1 MNKNTRLYILFI
13 SICIILSVFTA
24 TISFAANEDANVTL
38 NVEKSNVY
46 VGDTFTV
53 VLANSEATFQG
64 LSLKLRF
71 DTNLVEC
78 IEMLNVD
85 GDDGDDDLY
94 MYYLNSKGKPKQM
107 SPMVSDTIEDMDD
120 GQFSFAMM
128 PGEDTTFLE
137 GDIVVFTFKAIKD
150 GEIEFVLEEHTVGV
164 SAYKGETSFVVTI
177 TEETKCEHT
186 NTTTAYAATENSK
199 HTVTVTCD
207 DCGETIGDVTEEACD
222 TNGAKCVEWSCDKC
236 KAVYAANAEHNYN
249 NPEHKCACGK
259 VETFTLTIMDWT
271 TGSIVI
277 EKLEVPFGA
286 NLLSCLNKVN
296 ITDIVVEDG
305 VYKSNGTFFNEE
317 YNKIRKD
324 DTVPGND
331 FIVFAEY
338 NYTGW
343 YYKRG
348 QFCDIFYEGY
358 GYQIDS
364 IIQTGWI
371 EIDGAWYYLDT
382 DTGVRAEGKT
392 RVPYPTVNINGN
404 TYVPNQ
410 EDIEYSASKGE
421 VFIDKDEAWFLFDEE
436 GKFQS
441 SVTGIIDNRYVL
453 NGQIVWHP
461 GVVEYNGEYYYFR
474 GDKENGNKLAEGDT
488 WVTRNNTDADF
499 VLGGCYNF
507 VNGKLSGINGV
518 VEGKYYENSK
528 LMTSKGLVK
537 LEGGYIYVRSNGEVV
552 VNRDYWITKTNGYSI
567 VNGVYTFDKD
577 GYIVDP
583 IDPTVYDGIVE
594 INGVNYYYENG
605 IKQCCKGVVEMTD
618 ENGDIFYIYVKSDG
632 SLATGSYWPTN
643 TNNYLKRG
651 AYDWGT
657 DGRYYPAD

>member
-1 MNKNTRLYILFI
+1 MKFTRK
-13 SICIILSVFTA
+13 
-24 TISFAANEDANVTL
+24 TISLLLCAVMLCVAMFVAANAEVDANVTAKADVTE
-38 NVEKSNVY
+38 VE
-46 VGDTFTV
+46 VGQKVTV
-53 VLANSEATFQG
+53 TVDFSACT
-64 LSLKLRF
+64 LSAINTGIKF
-71 DTNLVEC
+71 DTSILTAESVTIRGIKHFDP
-78 IEMLNVD
+78 IE
-85 GDDGDDDLY
+85 DDDITVNPVAKSDKTTANATGVVSAVYSFNNAQDTELNKRNELFKITFVAEKAGTTEIVLY
-94 MYYLNSKGKPKQM
+94 EESAGADQCR
-107 SPMVSDTIEDMDD
+107 SDNVQTITITVKAACEHK
-120 GQFSFAMM
+120 
-128 PGEDTTFLE
+128 DTTSNYNKI
-137 GDIVVFTFKAIKD
+137 DNAD
-150 GEIEFVLEEHTVGV
+150 
-164 SAYKGETSFVVTI
+164 
-177 TEETKCEHT
+177 
-186 NTTTAYAATENSK
+186 K
-199 HTVTVTCD
+199 HTVTVTCN
-207 DCGETIGDVTEEACD
+207 DCGEPVGEATEEACD
-222 TNGAKCVEWSCDKC
+222 TTGAKCVEWSCDKC
-236 KAVYAANAEHNYN
+236 KAEYDANTEHNYD
-249 NPEHKCACGK
+249 NPEHKCACGD
-259 VETFTLTIMDWT
+259 VEMFTLTIKDWHT
-271 TGSIVI
+271 ESIVI
-277 EKLEVPFGA
+277 EEFEVPFGA
-286 NLLSCLNKVN
+286 NLLSCLKDVN
-296 ITDIVVEDG
+296 IKDIVDEDG
-305 VYKSNGTFFNEE
+305 VYKFNGNFFNEE
-317 YNKIRKD
+317 YDYISED

-331 FIVFAEY
+331 FIVFAEF

-343 YYKRG
+343 FFTSG
-348 QFCDIFYEGY
+348 EFLDIYYEGY
-358 GYQIDS
+358 GYIIDS

-371 EIDGAWYYLDT
+371 EIDGAWYYFDADT
-382 DTGVRAEGKT
+382 CVRAEGKT
-392 RVPYPTVNINGN
+392 RVPYPTVMIDGN
-404 TYVPNQ
+404 TYAPNQ
-410 EDIEYSASKGE
+410 EDIEYSASKDE

>member
-1 MNKNTRLYILFI
+1 MMKFRSLIVFLVLCVCLTALFATSTI
-13 SICIILSVFTA
+13 VSAENASNSVLIIETSTV
-24 TISFAANEDANVTL
+24 
-38 NVEKSNVY
+38 K
-46 VGDTFTV
+46 VGD
-53 VLANSEATFQG
+53 E
-64 LSLKLRF
+64 
-71 DTNLVEC
+71 
-78 IEMLNVD
+78 
-85 GDDGDDDLY
+85 
-94 MYYLNSKGKPKQM
+94 
-107 SPMVSDTIEDMDD
+107 
-120 GQFSFAMM
+120 
-128 PGEDTTFLE
+128 
-137 GDIVVFTFKAIKD
+137 
-150 GEIEFVLEEHTVGV
+150 
-164 SAYKGETSFVVTI
+164 FVVTI
-177 TEETKCEHT
+177 CNNELSCAAYTVWLEFDKELLECIEIVGVDGDEYLGMYKTSGKQRWVDATVGDTVDDTNKDGIFSFGVMSINDVEYEAGDVAVLTFKAKASGNVKFVLNEDTTSEEFGYLGIVEEKLLTIKASCAHEQK
-186 NTTTAYAATENSK
+186 TANYNKIDNADK
-199 HTVTVTCD
+199 HTVTVTCN
-207 DCGETIGDVTEEACD
+207 DCGEPIGEATEEACD
-222 TNGAKCVEWSCDKC
+222 TVGAKCVEWSCDKC

-348 QFCDIFYEGY
+348 EFCDIFYEGY

-441 SVTGIIDNRYVL
+441 SVTGIVDNRYVL

-507 VNGKLSGINGV
+507 VNGKLSGIEGV
-518 VEGKYYENSK
+518 VNGKYYENSK

-552 VNRDYWITKTNGYSI
+552 VDRDYWITKTNGYSI

>member
-1 MNKNTRLYILFI
+1 MFLGQLDKPDVDFIEGLSPAI
-13 SICIILSVFTA
+13 SIDQKTTSKNPRSTVGTVTEIYDYLRLLYARIGIPHCPVCGKEIRQQSTDQILDRIMALPEGTRFIVLSPVVRGQKGTQ
-24 TISFAANEDANVTL
+24 
-38 NVEKSNVY
+38 EK
-46 VGDTFTV
+46 
-53 VLANSEATFQG
+53 VLADARRSG
-64 LSLKLRF
+64 
-71 DTNLVEC
+71 
-78 IEMLNVD
+78 
-85 GDDGDDDLY
+85 
-94 MYYLNSKGKPKQM
+94 
-107 SPMVSDTIEDMDD
+107 
-120 GQFSFAMM
+120 
-128 PGEDTTFLE
+128 
-137 GDIVVFTFKAIKD
+137 
-150 GEIEFVLEEHTVGV
+150 FVRV
-164 SAYKGETSFVVTI
+164 
-177 TEETKCEHT
+177 
-186 NTTTAYAATENSK
+186 
-199 HTVTVTCD
+199 
-207 DCGETIGDVTEEACD
+207 
-222 TNGAKCVEWSCDKC
+222 
-236 KAVYAANAEHNYN
+236 
-249 NPEHKCACGK
+249 
-259 VETFTLTIMDWT
+259 M
-271 TGSIVI
+271 
-277 EKLEVPFGA
+277 
-286 NLLSCLNKVN
+286 
-296 ITDIVVEDG
+296 
-305 VYKSNGTFFNEE
+305 
-317 YNKIRKD
+317 
-324 DTVPGND
+324 
-331 FIVFAEY
+331 
-338 NYTGW
+338 
-343 YYKRG
+343 
-348 QFCDIFYEGY
+348 
-358 GYQIDS
+358 ID
-364 IIQTGWI
+364 
-371 EIDGAWYYLDT
+371 
-382 DTGVRAEGKT
+382 
-392 RVPYPTVNINGN
+392 GN
-404 TYVPNQ
+404 TYAPNQ

-567 VNGVYTFDKD
+567 VNVVYTFDKD

>member
-1 MNKNTRLYILFI
+1 M
-13 SICIILSVFTA
+13 SINDVEYEAGDVAVLTFKAKASG
-24 TISFAANEDANVTL
+24 NVKFVL
-38 NVEKSNVY
+38 N
-46 VGDTFTV
+46 
-53 VLANSEATFQG
+53 
-64 LSLKLRF
+64 
-71 DTNLVEC
+71 
-78 IEMLNVD
+78 
-85 GDDGDDDLY
+85 
-94 MYYLNSKGKPKQM
+94 
-107 SPMVSDTIEDMDD
+107 
-120 GQFSFAMM
+120 
-128 PGEDTTFLE
+128 EDTTSEEFGYL
-137 GDIVVFTFKAIKD
+137 GIVEEKLLTIKASCAHENKTTNY
-150 GEIEFVLEEHTVGV
+150 GEIDNE
-164 SAYKGETSFVVTI
+164 A
-177 TEETKCEHT
+177 
-186 NTTTAYAATENSK
+186 K

-222 TNGAKCVEWSCDKC
+222 TVGAKCVEWSCDKC
-236 KAVYAANAEHNYN
+236 KAEYKANAEHNYD
-249 NPEHKCACGK
+249 NPEHKCACGD
-259 VETFTLTIMDWT
+259 VEKFKLTIYDWRSEDVLIDT
-271 TGSIVI
+271 LVI
-277 EKLEVPFGA
+277 PFGG
-286 NLLSCLNKVN
+286 NLFEYLDDV
-296 ITDIVVEDG
+296 VVENIAVHDG
-305 VYKSNGTFFNEE
+305 IYKFNGDWYWYISDEGERIDELLDENSTMPGDDITVYA
-317 YNKIRKD
+317 
-324 DTVPGND
+324 D
-331 FIVFAEY
+331 FSF
-338 NYTGW
+338 TGW
-343 YYKRG
+343 SL
-348 QFCDIFYEGY
+348 YEDGWKY
-358 GYQIDS
+358 DVDDLPLM
-364 IIQTGWI
+364 TGWT
-371 EIDGAWYYLDT
+371 EIDGEWYYLDT
-382 DTGVRAEGKT
+382 KTGARAEGKT
-392 RVPYPTVNINGN
+392 RVPYPTVMIDGN
-404 TYVPNQ
+404 TYAPNQ